1 MTRPG
6 WIAVLACVWIAPL
19 GAQLAS
25 GELRLV
31 VTDAT
36 GLPVSASG
44 TLASDASQT
53 HRSFDTGAGGT
64 FTFDRLPDGRY
75 RLTVASA
82 GLRTH
87 DQLLEIRS
95 ALPREVRVRLNVAPL
110 TASVTVTQAATLV
123 DAHSAGVIYTA
134 GSQQVR
140 DQQSAVP
147 GRSCSTW

>member
-1 MTRPG
+1 MSEALRSVDVVRVRGGVRASETDRGMTRVG
-6 WIAVLACVWIAPL
+6 WIAMLACVWIAPL

-25 GELRLV
+25 GELRIV

-53 HRSFDTGAGGT
+53 HRSFDTGAAGT

-75 RLTVASA
+75 HLTVSSA

-87 DQLLEIRS
+87 DELLEIRS
-95 ALPREVRVRLNVAPL
+95 ALPREVP
-110 TASVTVTQAATLV
+110 
-123 DAHSAGVIYTA
+123 
-134 GSQQVR
+134 
-140 DQQSAVP
+140 
-147 GRSCSTW
+147 